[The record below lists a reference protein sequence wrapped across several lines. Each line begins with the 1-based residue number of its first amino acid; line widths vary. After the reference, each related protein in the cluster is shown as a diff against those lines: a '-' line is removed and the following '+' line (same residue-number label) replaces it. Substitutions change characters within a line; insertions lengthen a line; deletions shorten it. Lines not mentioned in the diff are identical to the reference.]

1 MSAGYSAGYLGAASG
16 WTPACPLG
24 PRYPVGRAVSHHVS
38 QYVVHC
44 GVPTVCRQLRVTL
57 LPFPRQGQRAGCIRC
72 LRERHRG
79 QQPDAGE
86 AVSTERAWDCRAWR
100 TPLSRLGGGT
110 GGQGQGE
117 HLISGQHLI
126 FSSFN
131 FKQIHPD
138 FLLICEAALA
148 EPSAG
153 HSPAA
158 AKTGQALDQA
168 RCVWR
173 RGWGPPTQLKGLQET
188 PAHPASSGR
197 QGT

>member
-1 MSAGYSAGYLGAASG
+1 MGVRRGGPGMSAGYSAGYLGAASG

-138 FLLICEAALA
+138 FLLSVKLLWL
-148 EPSAG
+148 SRVLVTRQQQL
-153 HSPAA
+153 
-158 AKTGQALDQA
+158 KQA
-168 RCVWR
+168 RPWTRPGAC
-173 RGWGPPTQLKGLQET
+173 GGEAGGPL
-188 PAHPASSGR
+188 HS
-197 QGT
+197 